1 MKRAA
6 LLLLVLL
13 ACAKQKRIKLRP
25 DSALNERGVTFM
37 PFVASQVER
46 FVAPDDRP
54 CERVDGR
61 PRENFVG
68 WQSPSEDPAC
78 IHDTL
83 YEGLRPGVLEFQ
95 WRSEIPQDGNYD
107 LVTLEYSVGAWGRV
121 VSRGSYYGDYFAKA
135 QLMVNAKAPHCGGSW
150 SLDLAK
156 AAVTGPWSRVAGFSG
171 WVTIPDLVVAGCKAH
186 ETMQVTLRLQGES
199 NRGKVEVDWFGFSA
213 IKQEDVNRI
222 FGLRLRQA
230 PLTDVSHDRQSK

>member
-6 LLLLVLL
+6 VILLVLL
-13 ACAKQKRIKLRP
+13 ACAKQRRIKLRP
-25 DSALNERGVTFM
+25 EGALNDAGVTFM
-37 PFVASQVER
+37 PFVASRVER

-54 CERVDGR
+54 CEDVDGR

-68 WQSPSEDPAC
+68 WQSPNEDPAC

-83 YEGLRPGVLEFQ
+83 YEGLRPGVLEFR
-95 WRSEIPQDGNYD
+95 WRSEIPDDGNYD

-135 QLMVNAKAPHCGGSW
+135 QLTVNAKAPSCAGSW

-156 AAVTGPWSRVAGFSG
+156 AAVTGPWSRVAAFNG
-171 WVTIPDLVVAGCKAH
+171 WVTIPDLIVPGCRAREIIEVA
-186 ETMQVTLRLQGES
+186 LRLQGES

-213 IKQEDVNRI
+213 IKEEDVNRI
-222 FGLRLRQA
+222 FGLRLRPA
-230 PLTDVSHDRQSK
+230 TLSDVATQNSK